1 MSVVRDQGSG
11 IRDQGSGIRKLKMT
25 VEREGN
31 IANELHL
38 AMMMREKMGAWKL
51 HRVLKHG

>member
-1 MSVVRDQGSG
+1 
-11 IRDQGSGIRKLKMT
+11 MT

-51 HRVLKHG
+51 QRVLKHG